1 MQDDSPPVIQGVTE
15 GPNLVG
21 STPSSKPAPLP
32 PNGDVTFAP
41 DTSPVPSYVDENARA
56 DEQSRLDPGF
66 LGSIPLAVQSDWASS
81 WAFRQMGSLS
91 PEGPA
96 PTEEQRKHFLDTIPE
111 AYWDLMDGAHSAAQ
125 LEQRR
130 QWAVDDMDRER
141 RLAAAG
147 WTGWSARLLTN
158 LFDPT
163 AVGAMMATDG
173 VAAPYIAGLK
183 VGRLGKLFA
192 TALEMGTSN
201 AALTAAESYVNPKI
215 DAETMAE
222 SFGMG
227 LIWGGVVGH
236 LRSNPHTQEEAN
248 RFIQIGQKQ
257 VAEAREQGSSV
268 GAAASGNAT
277 NPLVEN
283 APIID
288 GPVPQAALTGLRY
301 DSVGQLGGDKVSKS
315 ARLYGPHLG
324 EESVGFTD
332 HSAVPNSASEIGSRL
347 HRAAVVDWFQTI
359 KPAYS
364 EWAKDNGVSWLQRN
378 TAGREYKRF
387 MNEVSNFVEDRD
399 PMSSGYHSATV
410 KAGTKFRKIMK
421 SWAELGRDPGY
432 DEGVVRRPIA
442 GFENIEADDHY
453 VPKYSDPDKINSLYQ
468 RFSDSELHKFVK
480 RAVLSAVPDMKD
492 EIAHRVAAGWLKR
505 IRGAGYGIKDD
516 FSAAF
521 NTSNADTIRTALR
534 DLQIDD
540 TDIEQII
547 GAIGKKDTAGESSRT
562 KRRSPLNYTYSEPAA
577 GSKPALSMKDFFVS
591 DADEL
596 LHRYSREMSGRV
608 ALAKVQIR
616 NPDNGELIVDG
627 ITSKGEY
634 DTLISHIAQDY
645 AVAGASGKEAGLKRA
660 RENMEYLYRA
670 ILGQA
675 HHHSES
681 YVPWLRRMREANVI
695 RLMNRLGLN
704 QAQEVSLMISQ
715 VGLKA
720 MLSQMPALR
729 RVINGAGDKVLNS
742 RLAQEL
748 EAGTGLGTDQFFG
761 QARFHHLENIVG
773 EHGSGR
779 IGRAIDNTLTTGKG
793 ITSSISL
800 MRHVNSYLQQWTSK
814 AIAQRFAD
822 MAFGRG
828 LKGLSGKNPERIRA
842 LGLNDATAERIFNE
856 IRTHA
861 TVSGSR
867 RKLDALNMEKWDPAL
882 RSQFLNSVYRYSRR
896 IVLENDAGN
905 LNRWMS
911 TPGGQMLLQ
920 FRTFIFGAW
929 AKRTLANL
937 HHLDMTAFSTL
948 MAEIMLGAA
957 THAVNVYT
965 NAATRSDAEDYK
977 AQQLTIQ
984 RLAAAGFGRSGISS
998 ILPTIVD
1005 SALAYTTGKPYFDAR
1020 TSATANDILFGV
1032 PLADWIKSSSTFSQG
1047 LIGSTLEGRQMSQRE
1062 IYAGQRSLP
1071 FGNWWPVAVL
1081 MGKMFGDRPYH
1092 EPKS

>member
-1 MQDDSPPVIQGVTE
+1 METTPPGLLEPGNIDLDHRPVVHNPDGSISTVRSISVGIDGREVLIPTVSPEGKILSDDDAVKLYKDTGKHLGVFKDPGTANSYAQTLHEQQAKQYAPPSE
-15 GPNLVG
+15 
-21 STPSSKPAPLP
+21 
-32 PNGDVTFAP
+32 VTFAP

-66 LGSIPLAVQSDWASS
+66 LGSFPLAVQSDWAGA

-248 RFIQIGQKQ
+248 RFIQLGQKQ
-257 VAEAREQGSSV
+257 VAEARGPAPGMVRLYRAEPAETQVPPEWVKQAQDASGHTEAAGRWFTDKLQFIEDFYKADAGKSARVVYVDVPAAEAEKYRVSKTTELVKGKSPREFSRDPENEFFIPRELAALSSAGERDRHGSA

-729 RVINGAGDKVLNS
+729 RVINGAGDKVLNN

-761 QARFHHLENIVG
+761 QARFHHLEDIVG

-779 IGRAIDNTLTTGKG
+779 IGRAIDNTLT
-793 ITSSISL
+793 
-800 MRHVNSYLQQWTSK
+800 
-814 AIAQRFAD
+814 
-822 MAFGRG
+822 
-828 LKGLSGKNPERIRA
+828 
-842 LGLNDATAERIFNE
+842 
-856 IRTHA
+856 
-861 TVSGSR
+861 
-867 RKLDALNMEKWDPAL
+867 KW
-882 RSQFLNSVYRYSRR
+882 Q
-896 IVLENDAGN
+896 G
-905 LNRWMS
+905 
-911 TPGGQMLLQ
+911 
-920 FRTFIFGAW
+920 
-929 AKRTLANL
+929 
-937 HHLDMTAFSTL
+937 HHLLDLA
-948 MAEIMLGAA
+948 
-957 THAVNVYT
+957 HAPC
-965 NAATRSDAEDYK
+965 E
-977 AQQLTIQ
+977 L
-984 RLAAAGFGRSGISS
+984 
-998 ILPTIVD
+998 LPPAMD
-1005 SALAYTTGKPYFDAR
+1005 
-1020 TSATANDILFGV
+1020 
-1032 PLADWIKSSSTFSQG
+1032 
-1047 LIGSTLEGRQMSQRE
+1047 LE
-1062 IYAGQRSLP
+1062 
-1071 FGNWWPVAVL
+1071 
-1081 MGKMFGDRPYH
+1081 GDRP
-1092 EPKS
+1092 EVR